1 MSNNNNAKNS
11 KKSAG
16 MDMTTGNPTRLIIYF
31 ALPLLAGNILQQL
44 YNMVDSMIVGNF
56 AARGTDALAAV
67 GTTFPVIFMIT
78 SLFMGVGQGATIKI
92 SQYYGANDMDGLKRA
107 VDTIYIF
114 LFTVS
119 IPIALIG
126 LVISKP
132 MLRLTNVPDG
142 ILPMATT

>member
-1 MSNNNNAKNS
+1 M
-11 KKSAG
+11 
-16 MDMTTGNPTRLIIYF
+16 
-31 ALPLLAGNILQQL
+31 
-44 YNMVDSMIVGNF
+44 
-56 AARGTDALAAV
+56 AAV

-78 SLFMGVGQGATIKI
+78 SLFMGWPGATIKI

-114 LFTVS
+114 LFSVS

-142 ILPMATT
+142 ILPMATTYMRISFWGHWRVLDII